1 MSQIQKTIKKS
12 KLIIGEGKE
21 DEMFFSKL
29 IEYLE
34 INDIQ
39 VDSYGGKDNLNNYL
53 KTLHL
58 IPGFS
63 NLRSLGI
70 TRDADDS
77 FDYASKSIEDSLIKY
92 KLKEIENLKI
102 EKFILPNNSS
112 EGMLEDLCLESID
125 TDEISCIESFFQ
137 CMEKSTGR
145 KSNKISKAKIYAWLS
160 TQEHPDKRLGAAVQA
175 GYINWDNEAF
185 KELTNFIKNL

>member
-1 MSQIQKTIKKS
+1 MSEIKKTIEKS

-21 DEMFFSKL
+21 DVILFSQL

-39 VDSYGGKDNLNNYL
+39 VIDYEGKDNLNNYL
-53 KTLHL
+53 KTLPL

-70 TRDADDS
+70 ARDADES
-77 FDYASKSIEDSLIKY
+77 FDDASKSIEGSLRRH
-92 KLKEIENLKI
+92 KLNEIENLKI
-102 EKFILPNNSS
+102 EKFILPDNSS
-112 EGMLEDLCLESID
+112 PGMLEDLCLKSIH
-125 TDEISCIESFFQ
+125 TDEISCIEDFFQ
-137 CMEKSTGR
+137 CIETSTSR

-160 TQEHPDKRLGAAVQA
+160 TQEHPDKRLGAAAQA
-175 GYINWDNEAF
+175 GYIKWDNEAF

>member
-1 MSQIQKTIKKS
+1 MSQNKTTIEKS

-21 DEMFFSKL
+21 DVIFFSQL

-39 VDSYGGKDNLNNYL
+39 VIDYGGKDELNKYL
-53 KTLHL
+53 KTLPK

-63 NLRSLGI
+63 NLRFLGI
-70 TRDADDS
+70 TRDADKS
-77 FDYASKSIEDSLIKY
+77 FDYASKSIEDSLIKH
-92 KLKEIENLKI
+92 KLNEIENLKI
-102 EKFILPNNSS
+102 EKFILPDNSS
-112 EGMLEDLCLESID
+112 PGMLEDLCLKSID

-160 TQEHPDKRLGAAVQA
+160 TQEHPDKRLGVAVQA
-175 GYINWDNEAF
+175 GYIKSDNEAF
-185 KELTNFIKNL
+185 KELTNFINNI

>member
-1 MSQIQKTIKKS
+1 MSQIKTTIEKS

-21 DEMFFSKL
+21 DVMFLSQL

-39 VDSYGGKDNLNNYL
+39 VNYYGGKDNLSNYL
-53 KTLHL
+53 NNLPL

-70 TRDADDS
+70 TRDADES
-77 FDYASKSIEDSLIKY
+77 FDDASKSIEYSLRQH
-92 KLKEIENLKI
+92 KLNEIENLKI
-102 EKFILPNNSS
+102 EKFILPDNSS
-112 EGMLEDLCLESID
+112 PGMLEDLCLKSIH
-125 TDEISCIESFFQ
+125 TDEISCIENFFQ
-137 CMEKSTGR
+137 CIETKARR
-145 KSNKISKAKIYAWLS
+145 KFNQTSKAKIHAWLS
-160 TQEHPDKRLGAAVQA
+160 TQEHPNKRLGAEAQA